1 MASSRRPPIREL
13 FRTEP
18 ATSALLSVGP
28 LALAVGQLANGY
40 LNGLP
45 PAVTLSFAVV
55 MVAFAVVA
63 TDHHAARY
71 RRRRLEADLER

>member
-1 MASSRRPPIREL
+1 MPPRRRPSFREL

-18 ATSALLSVGP
+18 GTSALLSVAP
-28 LALAVGQLANGY
+28 LALAAGQLANGY
-40 LNGLP
+40 LNDLSP
-45 PAVTLSFAVV
+45 IVTLSFAVV

-71 RRRRLEADLER
+71 RRRQLEADR

>member
-1 MASSRRPPIREL
+1 MASRRRPSFREL

-18 ATSALLSVGP
+18 VTSALLSVCP
-28 LALAVGQLANGY
+28 LVLAAGQLANGY
-40 LNGLP
+40 LNDLP
-45 PAVTLSFAVV
+45 PTITFSFALV
-55 MVAFAVVA
+55 MIAFAVVA